1 MPDDRPEHKRFS
13 EPTLDELATRIKTEH
28 SAIAEH
34 MRGKGLVEKAI
45 NLGRALNQAKA
56 KVEHSKWLDWLKQN
70 CELKERT
77 AQRYM
82 RLDEHR
88 AKIDAHCKEKS
99 VTVTD
104 LTLNKAFELTAA
116 PKPQEENNNSDTKQ
130 DDTTN
135 PDPVKLSDEI
145 DGLVDALITKLKVLK
160 ADNKD
165 NAEAAA
171 SDLVEKLEL
180 LDLLPVAL
188 KKAA

>member
-1 MPDDRPEHKRFS
+1 MPDDKPEHKRFS
-13 EPTLDELATRIKTEH
+13 EPTLDELATKIKTEY
-28 SAIAEH
+28 SAIAEQ
-34 MRGKGLVEKAI
+34 MKGKGLVEKAI

-104 LTLNKAFELTAA
+104 LTLNMAFKLTAA
-116 PKPQEENNNSDTKQ
+116 PTLQQQDKNNEQQ
-130 DDTTN
+130 DNTN
-135 PDPVKLSDEI
+135 PELSDQI
-145 DGLVDALITKLKVLK
+145 DNLVDALIAKLKAMK

-171 SDLVEKLEL
+171 SDIVEKLEL
-180 LDLLPVAL
+180 LDLLPVGF